1 MPLDKNVKILI
12 VDDEPELREMLTEF
26 LVVLGG
32 QIASAEN
39 GLKGLEMIE
48 SFKPTVI
55 LSDINMP
62 EMTGIKMLENIR
74 MNGIDTPVIFLT
86 AFADQEF
93 LVKAL
98 RFGAFDF
105 LNKPFDFKKLVSV
118 VEEAAAYSR
127 AVIDFETEWMIKNS
141 ADPEGANKAVY
152 EAKKSIIKMR
162 YLNRYDKGV

>member
-1 MPLDKNVKILI
+1 MLLDKNVKILI
-12 VDDEPELREMLTEF
+12 VEDEPELREMLGEI
-26 LVVLGG
+26 LEGIGVQVS
-32 QIASAEN
+32 SAEN
-39 GLKGLEMIE
+39 GLLGLEKIA

-62 EMTGIKMLENIR
+62 VMTGIAMLENIR

-118 VEEAAAYSR
+118 IEEAAAYSR
-127 AVIDFETEWMIKNS
+127 AVVEFENEWIIKNS
-141 ADPEGANKAVY
+141 ADPDHANKAVY